1 MWQQACLR
9 LRSLFRRHR
18 QESELDEEIRFHL
31 ANETEELM
39 AAGMSPEEA
48 RAAARRDFG
57 NVTLIRELT
66 REAWGWAPAER
77 FLHDIRSAI
86 RGMRKAKGWTLV
98 VLVSLALGI
107 GANTA
112 LFSAV
117 DGMLFRTLPVADPDG
132 LVRLRW
138 TGDNGAVNR
147 MRSFG
152 PRGVGV
158 FESFSYPVFEALRDA
173 GETLAGMFAATPTSL
188 LLVVDGRAEIATGLA
203 VTGDY
208 FRVLGVQAAAGRAI
222 VPDDDRPGAEPVA
235 MISHSFRER
244 RFGPEA
250 SPVGTVIRVN
260 DVPTTIVGVLPPDYV
275 GIRRPD
281 ATAADV
287 HLPLATLPLPAGDDR
302 LADGTFWW
310 LPIMGRL
317 APGATPAQVQGNLD
331 GVLRAAAQAALAS
344 LLDGLP
350 EEERGLARNRNR
362 SAEPRLLVSSGR
374 QGLYDASPQSSGQ
387 ARVLGVVVTLVLLIV
402 CANVATLLLSRA
414 GSRGREVA
422 LRMSVGATRGRLIR
436 QLLTESLLLSAA
448 GGLLALP
455 VAWAARSLLPFGQA
469 SPFDWRVF
477 AFAGVLSLAAGVAF
491 SLVPALRA
499 TRAAPSDALKEQ
511 SRSVAL
517 SRSRLSRAL
526 IVAQVAV
533 SLALLVG
540 AGLFL
545 KTLANLRGVD
555 VGFNPEQ
562 VLLFQLDSTRSG
574 YAPERSVA
582 LYARIADRMRA
593 LPGVRSVTMSQTA
606 LLGGG
611 RSTGTVYVE
620 GRTGAGQGTLMM
632 TVAPGFFDTM
642 EIPLLAGRGFEP
654 RDDADA
660 PRVAVVNA
668 AAATELFGTDD
679 AVGRRFGFSREERGE
694 VEVVGVV
701 RDTHYDDLRS
711 AAPPTVFRSAVQS
724 PLRAATFA
732 VRTAG
737 LPNALTPAVRESI
750 RQIDPRLPI
759 MNVTTQTAA
768 IGERMSNERLYAVAY
783 ASFGGLATLLAA
795 IGLFGLASYTVTRRT
810 GEIGIRM
817 ALGAPARGIAWM
829 VLRESLV
836 LVAAGV
842 AAGVGAVLLAGPLVG
857 NMIHGLAAT
866 DPVTI
871 AQAAALLAG
880 IAAAATW
887 LPARRAA
894 RVHPLTALQK
904 E

>member
-1 MWQQACLR
+1 MLSDLR
-9 LRSLFRRHR
+9 HAVRVL
-18 QESELDEEIRFHL
+18 
-31 ANETEELM
+31 
-39 AAGMSPEEA
+39 GKA
-48 RAAARRDFG
+48 R
-57 NVTLIRELT
+57 
-66 REAWGWAPAER
+66 
-77 FLHDIRSAI
+77 
-86 RGMRKAKGWTLV
+86 GWTLV

-138 TGDNGAVNR
+138 TGDNDAA
-147 MRSFG
+147 
-152 PRGVGV
+152 RGVMSAGATGGMGV
-158 FESFSYPVFEALRDA
+158 SGSFSYPVFEALRDA
-173 GETLAGMFAATPTSL
+173 GETLDGMFAATPTSL
-188 LLVVDGRAEIATGLA
+188 TLVVDGRAEIATGLA
-203 VTGDY
+203 ATGDY
-208 FRVLGVQAAAGRAI
+208 FRVLGVQPAAGRAI
-222 VPDDDRPGAEPVA
+222 VPDDDRPGAGPVA

-250 SPVGTVIRVN
+250 DPVGTVIRVN

-281 ATAADV
+281 AAAADV

-302 LADGTFWW
+302 LTDATMWW

-317 APGATPAQVQGNLD
+317 ARGATAAQVQGNLD
-331 GVLRAAAQAALAS
+331 GVLRAAARSALAS
-344 LLDGLP
+344 FLDGLP
-350 EEERGLARNRNR
+350 EEERGLARNGNR

-374 QGLYDASPQSSGQ
+374 QGLYDASPRSSGQ
-387 ARVLGVVVTLVLLIV
+387 ALVLGVVVALVLLIV

-414 GSRGREVA
+414 ASHEREVA
-422 LRMSVGATRGRLIR
+422 IRMSVGATRGRLVR

-448 GGLLALP
+448 GGTLALP
-455 VAWAARSLLPFGQA
+455 VAWAARRLLPFGQA
-469 SPFDWRVF
+469 GLFDWRVF
-477 AFAGVLSLAAGVAF
+477 AFAGVLSLAAGIAF

-499 TRAAPSDALKEQ
+499 TRADPAGALSEQ

-517 SRSRLSRAL
+517 SRSRLSGAL

-574 YAPERSVA
+574 YRPGESVA
-582 LYARIADRMRA
+582 LYARIGDRLRA
-593 LPGVRSVTMSQTA
+593 LPGVRSVTMAQTA

-611 RSTGTVYVE
+611 VWMSTVHVE
-620 GRTGAGQGTLMM
+620 GQTGAGRATHMM

-679 AVGRRFGFSREERGE
+679 AVGRRFGFDPEERGQ

-701 RDTHYDDLRS
+701 RDTRYDELRG

-724 PLRAATFA
+724 PLRSATFA
-732 VRTAG
+732 LRTAG
-737 LPNALTPAVRESI
+737 PPNALTPAVRESI
-750 RQIDPRLPI
+750 REIDPRLPI

-768 IGERMSNERLYAVAY
+768 IEERMSAERLYAVAY

-810 GEIGIRM
+810 AEIGIRM
-817 ALGAPARGIAWM
+817 ALGAPATGIAWM

-842 AAGVGAVLLAGPLVG
+842 AAGVGAVLLAGPLVASL
-857 NMIHGLAAT
+857 IHGLAPT

-871 AQAAALLAG
+871 VQSAALLAA
-880 IAAAATW
+880 IAAAAAW

-894 RVHPLTALQK
+894 RVDPLTALQD